1 MWLTL
6 MRNIPQIDNGKHPLQ
21 PLNIVHLVWLPSS
34 TPYGNLLLKGMNI
47 VRRIDRVNLEVGRV
61 FTSYVHPTKEDVD
74 NPQQDLLEHQFHAE
88 QVVYWLRKT
97 ADELISL
104 AYVID
109 EWNRTGKWPVSVQ
122 IDSIAD
128 LKKNTTEELR
138 KLFASHEVFL
148 ATLNEVANAFKHSF
162 INTDMT
168 VVGTEYPVVY
178 ALHLKGNKLSNPP
191 IFHSINFAEMVESF
205 SSFYKQSIAT
215 IQQWANL
222 AKAKSERN
230 AT

>member
-1 MWLTL
+1 MCD
-6 MRNIPQIDNGKHPLQ
+6 IPQIDNGKKPLQ
-21 PLNIVHLVWLPSS
+21 PLNVAHFIWLPSG

-61 FTSYVHPTKEDVD
+61 FTSYVSHSKEDIN
-74 NPQQDLLEHQFHAE
+74 NPQQDLLEHQFYAE

-109 EWNRTGKWPVSVQ
+109 EWSRTGKWPMSIK
-122 IDSIAD
+122 IDSIAG
-128 LKKNTTEELR
+128 LKEENPSKELR
-138 KLFASHEVFL
+138 QLFAPHDTFL
-148 ATLNEVANAFKHSF
+148 TTLNEIANAFKHSF

-168 VVGTEYPVVY
+168 VVGSEYPVVF
-178 ALHLKGNKLSNPP
+178 ALALKRNKLSEPP
-191 IFHSINFAEMVESF
+191 QFYSVNFAEMVEAF
-205 SSFYKQSIAT
+205 STFYKQAMTT

-222 AKAKSERN
+222 AKGKN
-230 AT
+230 